1 MFEEVFLPLIAAG
14 ENILPAHETG
24 EPQAKFFVYLTSDK
38 FVHLAGNELLG
49 QRFEIADHWIDVRLY
64 LKIKTKN

>member
-49 QRFEIADHWIDVRLY
+49 QRFEIADH
-64 LKIKTKN
+64 